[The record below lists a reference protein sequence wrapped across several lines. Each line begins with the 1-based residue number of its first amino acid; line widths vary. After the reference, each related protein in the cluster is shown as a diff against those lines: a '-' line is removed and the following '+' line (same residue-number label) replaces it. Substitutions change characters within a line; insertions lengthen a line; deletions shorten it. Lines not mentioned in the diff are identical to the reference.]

1 MRTFENRR
9 QNHIAELDQHKFS
22 LKCLF
27 EEGKFGTKANFLF
40 FIMASEAKAERGMLW
55 GEQVQALIE
64 IWAGGGIQQQLNS
77 CTRKR
82 PIFEKIARRLEGEG
96 HML

>member
-1 MRTFENRR
+1 MSRRSRIENRR

-27 EEGKFGTKANFLF
+27 EEGKFGTKANFIY

-55 GEQVQALIE
+55 GEQEVQALIDRH
-64 IWAGGGIQQQLNS
+64 LS
-77 CTRKR
+77 RH
-82 PIFEKIARRLEGEG
+82 RLRSS
-96 HML
+96 